1 MNVILDSNEL
11 TKTLRRLA
19 HEVIENYIDLSNLV
33 IIGIVT
39 RGEHLAKRLH
49 DIILQIEKVAVNY
62 GHLDVTLYRDD
73 LDHRKSLKPS
83 KSSKVPNIDNKHV
96 LLVDDVLYE
105 GRTARAALDAI
116 KDFGRPA
123 SVKFL
128 VLVDRGHRKLPIS
141 ADFVGK
147 NITTTPKQTI
157 KVFISEIDNKDSIE
171 IQWLVPRGEGW
182 VQNF

>member
-1 MNVILDSNEL
+1 MNVILDSNEV

-19 HEVIENYIDLSNLV
+19 HEVIENYVDLSNLV
-33 IIGIVT
+33 IVGIVT
-39 RGEHLAKRLH
+39 RGEFLAKRLR
-49 DIILQIEKVAVNY
+49 DIIVDIEKVNISY
-62 GHLDVTLYRDD
+62 GYLDVTLYRDD

-83 KSSKVPNIDNKHV
+83 KTSKVPNIDNKNV

-116 KDFGRPA
+116 KDFGRPT
-123 SVKFL
+123 SVKLL

-147 NITTTPKQTI
+147 NIPTNKNQTV
-157 KVFISEIDNKDSIE
+157 KVCLSEIDKKDSIE
-171 IQWLVPRGEGW
+171 LQDIAVKAI
-182 VQNF
+182 

>member
-1 MNVILDSNEL
+1 MNVILDSNEV

-19 HEVIENYIDLSNLV
+19 HEVIENYVDLSNLV

-39 RGEHLAKRLH
+39 RGEFLAKRLQ
-49 DIILQIEKVAVNY
+49 DIICEIEKISVSY
-62 GHLDVTLYRDD
+62 GYLDVTLYRDD

-83 KSSKVPNIDNKHV
+83 KSSKVPNIDDKNV
-96 LLVDDVLYE
+96 LLIDDVLYE

-123 SVKFL
+123 SVKLL
-128 VLVDRGHRKLPIS
+128 VLADRGHRKLPIS

-147 NITTTPKQTI
+147 NIPTSPNQI
-157 KVFISEIDNKDSIE
+157 VKVYLSEIDKKDSIE
-171 IQWLVPRGEGW
+171 IQNNVGAGFSKP
-182 VQNF
+182 

>member
-1 MNVILDSNEL
+1 MNVILDSNEV

-19 HEVIENYIDLSNLV
+19 HEVIENYVDLSNLV
-33 IIGIVT
+33 IVGLVT
-39 RGEHLAKRLH
+39 RGEYLAKRLSE
-49 DIILQIEKVAVNY
+49 IISQIEKVQIPY

-83 KSSKVPNIDNKHV
+83 KLSMLPNIDNKHI

-105 GRTARAALDAI
+105 GRTVRAALDAL
-116 KDFGRPA
+116 KDFGRPS
-123 SVKFL
+123 SVKLL

-147 NITTTPKQTI
+147 NIQTNPNQI
-157 KVFISEIDNKDSIE
+157 VKVFVSEVDKKDCIE
-171 IQWLVPRGEGW
+171 ILDEGK
-182 VQNF
+182 VKSI

>member
-1 MNVILDSNEL
+1 MTVILDSNEI

-19 HEVIENYIDLSNLV
+19 HEIIENYVDLSNLT

-49 DIILQIEKVAVNY
+49 DIIYQIEKVDIPY
-62 GHLDVTLYRDD
+62 GYIDVTLYRDD

-83 KSSKVPNIDNKHV
+83 KSSKLPNINNKDI
-96 LLVDDVLYE
+96 LIVDDVLYE
-105 GRTARAALDAI
+105 GRTIRAALDTL

-123 SVKFL
+123 SVKLL

-147 NITTTPKQTI
+147 NVSTNLNQNV
-157 KVFISEIDNKDSIE
+157 KVYISEVDKKDCIE
-171 IQWLVPRGEGW
+171 
-182 VQNF
+182 VQ

>member
-19 HEVIENYIDLSNLV
+19 HEVIENYVDLNTLV
-33 IIGIVT
+33 IVGIVT
-39 RGEHLAKRLH
+39 RGEHIAKRLH
-49 DIILQIEKVAVNY
+49 DIIAEIEKVQVPY
-62 GHLDVTLYRDD
+62 GFLDVTLYRDD

-105 GRTARAALDAI
+105 GRTIRAALDAI

-123 SVKFL
+123 SVKL
-128 VLVDRGHRKLPIS
+128 LTLIDRGHRKLPIN

-147 NITTTPKQTI
+147 NIPTNLNQTV
-157 KVFISEIDNKDSIE
+157 KVYIFEIDKKDSIE
-171 IQWLVPRGEGW
+171 IKD
-182 VQNF
+182 

>member
-1 MNVILDSNEL
+1 MSVILDSNEI

-19 HEVIENYIDLSNLV
+19 HEVIENYVDLSDLV
-33 IIGIVT
+33 IIGLVT
-39 RGEHLAKRLH
+39 RGEFLATRLSE
-49 DIILQIEKVAVNY
+49 IIFQIEKIEVPY

-83 KSSKVPNIDNKHV
+83 KSSIIPNIDNKHI

-105 GRTARAALDAI
+105 GRTVRAALDAI

-123 SVKFL
+123 SVKL
-128 VLVDRGHRKLPIS
+128 LILVDRGHRKLPIS

-147 NITTTPKQTI
+147 NIQTNPNQTV
-157 KVFISEIDNKDSIE
+157 KVYVSEIDKKDCIE
-171 IQWLVPRGEGW
+171 
-182 VQNF
+182 VQNNIGAEVVLP

>member
-1 MNVILDSNEL
+1 MNVLLDSNEL

-19 HEVIENYIDLSNLV
+19 HEVIENYVDLSNLV

-39 RGEHLAKRLH
+39 RGEFLAKRLNN
-49 DIILQIEKVAVNY
+49 IISQIEKTEIPTGY
-62 GHLDVTLYRDD
+62 LDVTLYRDD

-83 KSSKVPNIDNKHV
+83 KSSNLPNINNKDI
-96 LLVDDVLYE
+96 LLIDDVLFE

-123 SVKFL
+123 SVKLL

-141 ADFVGK
+141 ADFIGK
-147 NITTTPKQTI
+147 NISTSTNQTV
-157 KVFISEIDNKDSIE
+157 KVFVSEIDKKDSIE
-171 IQWLVPRGEGW
+171 IQ
-182 VQNF
+182 

>member
-19 HEVIENYIDLSNLV
+19 HEVIENYVDLRDLV

-39 RGEHLAKRLH
+39 RGEYLAKRLQG
-49 DIILQIEKVAVNY
+49 IISQIEKVEIPY
-62 GHLDVTLYRDD
+62 GYIDVTLYRDD

-83 KSSKVPNIDNKHV
+83 KSSSIPNIDNRHI

-105 GRTARAALDAI
+105 GRTARAALDAL

-123 SVKFL
+123 SVKLL

-147 NITTTPKQTI
+147 NISTTPIQI
-157 KVFISEIDNKDSIE
+157 VKVNILEIDKKDSIE
-171 IQWLVPRGEGW
+171 L
-182 VQNF
+182 QNNIVRSEV

>member
-1 MNVILDSNEL
+1 MNILSQLSTTKKMNVILDSNEV

-19 HEVIENYIDLSNLV
+19 HEVIENYIDLRNLV
-33 IIGIVT
+33 IVGIVT

-49 DIILQIEKVAVNY
+49 DIISQIEKTEIPY
-62 GHLDVTLYRDD
+62 GYIDVTLYRDD

-116 KDFGRPA
+116 KDFGRPN
-123 SVKFL
+123 SVKLL

-141 ADFVGK
+141 ANFVGK
-147 NITTTPKQTI
+147 NIPTNPNQTI
-157 KVFISEIDNKDSIE
+157 KVYLSEIDNKDSIE
-171 IQWLVPRGEGW
+171 VK
-182 VQNF
+182 